1 MRSVKMDEININ
13 DFAKVDLRVAKILSA
28 EDVEDA
34 DKLLKIILDLGEFG
48 QKTVFAGIKKFY
60 EPNDLTGK
68 LVVCVNNL
76 KHREMKFGTSEGMI
90 LASSN
95 DEGVYLIASESGAQ
109 PGDKVT

>member
-1 MRSVKMDEININ
+1 MNLDKKQ
-13 DFAKVDLRVAKILSA
+13 FLRN
-28 EDVEDA
+28 
-34 DKLLKIILDLGEFG
+34 
-48 QKTVFAGIKKFY
+48 KKFY

-76 KHREMKFGTSEGMI
+76 MHREMKFGTSEGMI

-95 DEGVYLIASESGAQ
+95 DEGLLIASESGAQ

>member
-1 MRSVKMDEININ
+1 MDEININ

-28 EDVEDA
+28 ENVEDA
-34 DKLLKIILDLGEFG
+34 NKLLKIILDLGEFG
-48 QKTVFAGIKKFY
+48 QKTVFAGIKKFC
-60 EPNDLTGK
+60 EPNDLIGK